1 MYNNELFWKE
11 QIEKEAQK
19 LMDKLTMNSNKKP
32 RETLLSLTNQ
42 QYNECGLTNKLGEV
56 QEFHTL
62 GALANIIHTPVPFI
76 DDSMLFKRDNGDGLL
91 YPVKSNERDK
101 LIWQRNK
108 FRLIFK
114 TIADNIIKLTDYDSE
129 SHLIMIDD

>member
-1 MYNNELFWKE
+1 
-11 QIEKEAQK
+11 
-19 LMDKLTMNSNKKP
+19 
-32 RETLLSLTNQ
+32 
-42 QYNECGLTNKLGEV
+42 
-56 QEFHTL
+56 
-62 GALANIIHTPVPFI
+62 
-76 DDSMLFKRDNGDGLL
+76 MLFKRDNGDGLL